1 MSYASGLA
9 KLDPINGTQAIL
21 RANTGMTDRLP
32 CLLSGLFGVIIP
44 AFLYSIFGTCGQLNV
59 GPEAALSLL

>member
-9 KLDPINGTQAIL
+9 KLDPVNGTY
-21 RANTGMTDRLP
+21 RP
-32 CLLSGLFGVIIP
+32 CSFVNGSISDVYFSGLFGVIVP